1 MIGHAHQSTRRFFH
15 LYTQISLPFLD
26 SRRTMNFADAAT
38 THSAVEGHASQGT
51 EREDQAGGDAGRTSL
66 AMA

>member
-1 MIGHAHQSTRRFFH
+1 
-15 LYTQISLPFLD
+15 
-26 SRRTMNFADAAT
+26 MNFADAAT

-51 EREDQAGGDAGRTSL
+51 GREDHVGRISL